1 MTKRSVILVGVLIVM
16 VALGSAAIG
25 VVSSRAATEAANGTY
40 FSFLPLVM
48 KVFQAGTS
56 PTFFFA
62 GNAYVSDVGGYFAPN
77 GISEDTWATDRRA
90 IMSPPTDCIA
100 KDFSASLVPLSATLQ
115 PGYVAS
121 FKLLYRAPGSSPWLS
136 LPGYPPVCEILDPAM
151 SCVSSIQIT
160 IPARSE
166 IVFESYNTGIEGD
179 NFILPFS
186 WICEGT

>member
-1 MTKRSVILVGVLIVM
+1 MTKRSVILVGVLILM
-16 VALGSAAIG
+16 VTLGSAAIG
-25 VVSSRAATEAANGTY
+25 VVSSKAATEAANGTY
-40 FSFLPLVM
+40 YNFLPLVM
-48 KVFQAGTS
+48 KAFQAGTS

-62 GNAYVSDVGGYFAPN
+62 GNAYVSNVNEFFAPN
-77 GISEDTWATDRRA
+77 GISEDTGATNRRV

-100 KDFSASLVPLSATLQ
+100 KDFSASLLPGSATLQ
-115 PGYVAS
+115 PGYVAG

-166 IVFESYNTGIEGD
+166 IVFESYNVGIQGD
-179 NFILPFS
+179 FILPFS